1 MQSKF
6 QYNTGIE
13 FALMYP
19 PERRESVVKRTAG
32 WVCSILFLLL
42 CAAVVWFLHAF
53 TVNEQTM
60 TYIEWQSSVEI
71 LEDGSQQPISTD
83 YYTNLPENTGT
94 YRFTAQL
101 PEGLGNG
108 YLLFETVGEELTL
121 SLNGEEIY
129 HSTATMPQGAMGMAQ
144 ATVYLPENPTGQL
157 TLTCTLLGDQVS
169 MFPPLLRFMPSNLE
183 AVEWMSYANYF
194 GIPVGVAALAL
205 LLVAGIF
212 LLSITRNKVE
222 WSLIPLMIAVAMLM
236 TYRIIQSCGYYFLS
250 PEIVEFFAW
259 QGFAWIAPL
268 ALLVFLAMNRRRDF
282 WRSLGLVA
290 AWSAGGLLVGY
301 LISLAG
307 GWYLSNYL
315 NSVVSELVEYGSYD
329 SLLYW
334 ITLWLAVA
342 CAFISAYQVFRS
354 FVRQRAETQTLQ
366 LKNKLVLDSYHAIE
380 RKMRDS
386 AAMRHE
392 FRHLLTAM
400 DALYQQK
407 EYEQLG
413 ALLQKMKQ
421 QENGVAQTDFTKN
434 FTVNSILQDAAAR
447 SAQGEIAFD
456 AQAHLPA
463 KLEIPDS
470 DLCVLLMNLLD
481 NALEAAAL
489 VEKPED
495 RWIRFKT
502 EIINGFLAV
511 KCQNSYAGTL
521 EENEKGHLSTTK
533 SDPQIHGFGFTQ
545 MSAIA
550 EKYCSLLDISYSN
563 EDHVFTAQ
571 TALKLPEK

>member
-1 MQSKF
+1 MKRV
-6 QYNTGIE
+6 TGWI
-13 FALMYP
+13 
-19 PERRESVVKRTAG
+19 
-32 WVCSILFLLL
+32 CSIIFLLL
-42 CAAVVWFLHAF
+42 CAAVIWFLHTF
-53 TVNEQTM
+53 TVNDQSME
-60 TYIEWQSSVEI
+60 YIVWQSSVQI
-71 LEDGSQQPISTD
+71 LEDGSEQSLNIDT
-83 YYTNLPENTGT
+83 YTNLPENTGT

-101 PEGLGNG
+101 PEGLSDG

-129 HSTATMPQGAMGMAQ
+129 HSSATMPDGAMGMAQ
-144 ATVYLPENPTGQL
+144 ATVFLPENPTGEL
-157 TLTCTLLGDQVS
+157 TMTCTLLGDEIS

-183 AVEWMSYANYF
+183 ATEWMSYANYF
-194 GIPVGVAALAL
+194 GIPTGIAAFAL
-205 LLVAGIF
+205 LLVAGLF
-212 LLSITRNKVE
+212 LLSITRKKVE
-222 WSLIPLMIAVAMLM
+222 WSFIPLMIAVTMLM
-236 TYRIIQSCGYYFLS
+236 TYRIIKSCGYYFLS
-250 PEIVEFFAW
+250 QETVEFFSW
-259 QGFAWIAPL
+259 EGFAFVAPL

-282 WRSLGLVA
+282 WRSLGLCV

-301 LISLAG
+301 LISSAG
-307 GWYLSNYL
+307 NWYLSNYL
-315 NSVVSELVEYGSYD
+315 NNTINELIQYGIYD
-329 SLLYW
+329 GLLYW
-334 ITLWLAVA
+334 FTLWLAMV

-354 FVRQRAETQTLQ
+354 FARQRAATQTLQ

-407 EYEQLG
+407 EFDKLG
-413 ALLQKMKQ
+413 ALLQELKQ
-421 QENGVAQTDFTKN
+421 QESGMAQMDFTKN

-489 VEKPED
+489 IENPKD
-495 RWIRFKT
+495 RWIRFKA
-502 EIINGFLAV
+502 EIVNGFLAV

-521 EENEKGHLSTTK
+521 KVNENGHLSTTK
-533 SDPQIHGFGFTQ
+533 SDPQIHGFGFAQ

-550 EKYCSLLDISYSN
+550 EKYGSLLDVSYSD
-563 EDHVFTAQ
+563 EDHIFTAQ
-571 TALKLPEK
+571 TALKLPKK